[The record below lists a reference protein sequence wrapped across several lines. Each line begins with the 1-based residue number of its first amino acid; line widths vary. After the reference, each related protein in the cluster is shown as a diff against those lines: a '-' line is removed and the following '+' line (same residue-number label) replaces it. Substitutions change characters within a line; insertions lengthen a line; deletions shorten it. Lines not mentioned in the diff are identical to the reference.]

1 MSVYLGNAKV
11 GVSHTTGVIL
21 GEGDEVLHSSQMNQL
36 NDAVNYR
43 SGKFDT
49 NTIPEMINEL
59 KQKYMVALDNEMEVN
74 TESTET
80 WTRPQEWP
88 DLDSLNLE
96 MSGNTD
102 FIYMTFDTDVA
113 NSGVCL
119 YITGSNINVTIGHI
133 ISGTYVVDETITK
146 SGNYYTK
153 NFSTLSGYI
162 VMRITGTIS
171 SCVFVSTN
179 SFSTGRT

>member
-1 MSVYLGNAKV
+1 MSMYLGNQKV
-11 GVSHTTGVIL
+11 ALSCPSEVEGTIL
-21 GEGDEVLHSSQMNQL
+21 TPNDLTNL

-59 KQKYMVALDNEMEVN
+59 KQKYLIALDNEMEVN
-74 TESTET
+74 TENTET
-80 WTRPQEWP
+80 WTRPQNWP

-102 FIYMTFDTDVA
+102 FIYMTFDTDIV

-119 YITGSNINVTIGHI
+119 SITGSNVNVTIGHI
-133 ISGTYVVDETITK
+133 TSGAYVVDETITK
-146 SGNYYTK
+146 SGSYYTK

-179 SFSTGRT
+179 GFSTGRT